1 MHYVDRVMTTEE
13 IIKEI
18 EQLPNEKRLL
28 IEKAIKSLR
37 KAETDKQL
45 RIAADA
51 LYDDYKNDKEL
62 TAFTV
67 LDSEEFYEP
76 R

>member
-1 MHYVDRVMTTEE
+1 MTIKE

-18 EQLPNEKRLL
+18 EQLPYEKRLL
-28 IEKAIKSLR
+28 IEKALR
-37 KAETDKQL
+37 SMKKVETDNQL
-45 RIAADA
+45 RLAADA
-51 LYDDYKNDKEL
+51 LYDNYKNDKEL

-67 LDSEEFYEP
+67 LDGEEFYEP